1 MYVGASTVLTA
12 DISMQGSRYDGQ
24 IGVFGRTVQRKL
36 EDLKVFLV
44 GAGALGCEFAKNLAM
59 MGVSSGSMGK
69 ITMTDDDV
77 IEKSNLS
84 RQFLFRDWN
93 IGRLTSNVL
102 HALLK
107 SCTEFS
113 LRQINETDVV
123 RGKPQALWSQS
134 LVVMPGVLLQRKVHS
149 RGGGRPGH
157 QPGAAGARAAEQSVP
172 RHRGRL

>member
-1 MYVGASTVLTA
+1 MRLLIAELLNQGLLPACCDKVQSRAVCWCQSVMIAEMLL
-12 DISMQGSRYDGQ
+12 QGSRYDGQ

-44 GAGALGCEFAKNLAM
+44 GAGALGCEFAKNFAM

-93 IGRLTSNVL
+93 IGRLASNPL
-102 HALLK
+102 YAPLSITQRFLQ
-107 SCTEFS
+107 TE
-113 LRQINETDVV
+113 
-123 RGKPQALWSQS
+123 A
-134 LVVMPGVLLQRKVHS
+134 MHS
-149 RGGGRPGH
+149 
-157 QPGAAGARAAEQSVP
+157 
-172 RHRGRL
+172 